1 MAIADIYCDCMKLLF
16 FELIQVAIGRRER
29 LSHTP
34 TEMEWR
40 ELYALAEKQAVIGI
54 CFCGVQRFQRL
65 GYDIP
70 MDLYMK
76 WLGMAAKIQQRN
88 EVVNAQCVEVQ
99 KMMEKAGFRTY
110 IMKGQGNSAL
120 YRVSYD
126 DDNDNLCLLRQSGD
140 IDIYLDGGF
149 EKVNDFVQR
158 TCPTKEINEL
168 EIHYHCLPDT
178 EVEIH
183 YRPFIMRNPFKNR
196 KLQMF
201 FNEAMK
207 FDNKGDLP
215 NGVGAINVPTAE
227 FNLVHQMVH
236 VAHHLYTDGIG
247 FRQLMDYYF
256 LVKQE
261 IEVEKGSGVREVKKV
276 VAKLGLDKFASA
288 FMWVLGY
295 VFGLQKEYM
304 LWEPCEKDGKM
315 LLEEILKS
323 GNFGH
328 HDETKADLSNKW
340 KSFWYVNGKT
350 FRFWRFDHWA
360 WFWSPLW
367 RVYHFAWRKTKGFE

>member
-99 KMMEKAGFRTY
+99 KMMEKAGFRTH

-207 FDNKGDLP
+207 FDSKGELP
-215 NGVGAINVPTAE
+215 NGVGAINVPAAE

>member
-40 ELYALAEKQAVIGI
+40 ELYAMAEKQAVIGI

>member
-40 ELYALAEKQAVIGI
+40 ELYAMAEKQAVIGI

-88 EVVNAQCVEVQ
+88 EEVNAQCVEVQ